1 MSSQEPPASV
11 LLNRSEASWYFFQ
24 NNSVG
29 GPSSLDHI
37 LRLNQH
43 GHDGKETLIC
53 RTDFKKW
60 YPLREISHLVKAHEE
75 FERTNAEDVRQFRSM
90 ASRHLEILEHI
101 KDQTHVRPSI
111 QIEEHTHAELDKK
124 PQEAASQPITNLAPA
139 RYSHYLLRGRLR
151 LGELKNSFV
160 CAWIMMPLTFGV
172 YWFFFLKRSFAELS
186 WHAHNS
192 FDPKERVRFLGMSLI
207 PVVHIWYAFRLA
219 KLMREAEQQNS
230 YRKTKP
236 LWVACLAI
244 VPPLAVFHLQ
254 RRMNYHWR
262 LHVKHFNATLSI

>member
-11 LLNRSEASWYFFQ
+11 LLNRSEANWYFFQ
-24 NNSVG
+24 NSSVG
-29 GPSSLDHI
+29 GPSTLDHI
-37 LRLNQH
+37 LRLNQQ

-75 FERTNAEDVRQFRSM
+75 FGQSQAEDLRQFRSV
-90 ASRHLEILEHI
+90 ASRHLETLEQLQ
-101 KDQTHVRPSI
+101 KQTRVTPSMEV
-111 QIEEHTHAELDKK
+111 EEHTHAELEKK
-124 PQEAASQPITNLAPA
+124 PEEAIRSTINLAPA

-151 LGELKNSFV
+151 LGELKNSFA
-160 CAWIMMPLTFGV
+160 CAWIMMPMTLGI
-172 YWFFFLKRSFAELS
+172 YWFFFLRRSFAELS

-192 FDPKERVRFLGMSLI
+192 FLPKERIRFLGMSLI
-207 PVVHIWYAFRLA
+207 PVLHIWYAFRLA
-219 KLMREAEQQNS
+219 KLMRETEQQNS

-262 LHVKHFNATLSI
+262 LHVNHFNTTLNI